1 MLMYLVVAVLVVLL
15 FAPVLPLATKT
26 LNGRKAKLSLLC
38 NLASFFSLCIILT
51 VVVFNGSVFAAEGE
65 AAVKAAL
72 DPSAGMGF
80 LACGIV
86 MAGATLGAGI
96 AVSSAASA
104 AIGATGENPKN
115 FAKSLMF
122 VALGE
127 SIPLYALLVVFM
139 IIDKL

>member
-1 MLMYLVVAVLVVLL
+1 MLIYLVIAVLVALL
-15 FAPVLPLATKT
+15 FAPVVPLVSKT
-26 LNGRKAKLSLLC
+26 LNGKKAKLSLLC

-51 VVVFNGSVFAAEGE
+51 VVVFDGSVFAAEGE
-65 AAVKAAL
+65 AVVKAL

>member
-1 MLMYLVVAVLVVLL
+1 MIYFVCFILVALM
-15 FAPVLPLATKT
+15 FAPVLPLVSKT
-26 LNGRKAKLSLLC
+26 LTGKKAKYTLLC
-38 NLASFFSLCIILT
+38 NLASFFSLLIILT
-51 VVVFNGSVFAAEGE
+51 VSVFSGNVFAAETT
-65 AAVKAAL
+65 AAVTTNA
-72 DPSAGMGF
+72 SAGLGY
-80 LACGIV
+80 LACGIA

-139 IIDKL
+139 IIGKL